1 MWRSDNLF
9 SKNTISSDML
19 PSDTISIDTYPSD
32 ITFNDICPSDI
43 FPIPV
48 GSTLVS
54 FRAMVQDTSI
64 SPEFYQALDGSLCQR
79 TVLWV
84 VSVPG
89 ESPWCPSSQSIPC
102 LHTPLRPHKYPIP
115 GAHHTGLQVK
125 VRRSKISNGSH

>member
-1 MWRSDNLF
+1 MAIDF
-9 SKNTISSDML
+9 PISDMF
-19 PSDTISIDTYPSD
+19 PSNSVFSDLRPSN
-32 ITFNDICPSDI
+32 TTSKDICPNEL
-43 FPIPV
+43 FPIPT

-89 ESPWCPSSQSIPC
+89 ESPWCSSSQGIPC
-102 LHTPLRPHKYPIP
+102 LHTPLRPHKYPVP
-115 GAHHTGLQVK
+115 GAQHTGLQVK
-125 VRRSKISNGSH
+125 VR